1 MTRVLSGGVS
11 GDVVLTDDGHVRKQ
25 FLPRLKV
32 PMEWR
37 SDPRRVFREIDSLKA
52 WARIVGP
59 DAVPQVLSVE
69 PESFAYTMTYAEG
82 ASWKDLLLAGD
93 VRRSLAHEL
102 GRRLALV
109 HRRPD
114 AEARRALA
122 GAGYFHELRVEPYY
136 ETVQRRYP
144 ELPVRADFG
153 SETLVHGDYS
163 PKNVLVHAGGIW
175 VLDHEVAHW
184 GDPVFDLAFMLN
196 HLLIKAFIFS
206 DARYR
211 DLARTFLDAYGPDPR
226 LEARTMSHV
235 AVLMLARVDGKSP
248 LAYLTEEQRRRI
260 RAHARRRILE
270 PVERLRDYL
279 P

>member
-1 MTRVLSGGVS
+1 VKVLSGGVS
-11 GDVVLTDDGHVRKQ
+11 GDVVLGDDGLVRKR

-32 PMEWR
+32 EMEWL

-52 WARIVGP
+52 WSRIAGP
-59 DAVPQVLSVE
+59 ECVPQVVSVE
-69 PESFAYTMTYAEG
+69 PEEFGYTMTYAEG
-82 ASWKDLLLAGD
+82 PSWKDLLLAGE
-93 VRRSLAHEL
+93 VRRSIAHEL

-122 GAGYFHELRVEPYY
+122 GPGFFHSLRVEPYY
-136 ETVQRRYP
+136 ETVARRHP
-144 ELPVRADFG
+144 DLPIRADFA

-163 PKNVLVHAGGIW
+163 PKNILVHKDGLW

-196 HLLIKAFIFS
+196 HLTIKAFIFS
-206 DARYR
+206 DARYADAGR
-211 DLARTFLDAYGPDPR
+211 AFLDAYGPTPA
-226 LEARTMSHV
+226 LEARTMVHL

-248 LAYLTEEQRRRI
+248 LAYLTEEQRTRL

-270 PVERLRDYL
+270 PVDRLGRFL
-279 P
+279 